1 MCKQLCVLFLSNTVE
16 YLMET
21 LNYMSVFFPPGWR
34 YLGSPHIETDIQSRA
49 VSQREWLLLA
59 GWRYRGAPW
68 PLQRSDASRCH
79 WLSPHRSS
87 SLRPPIFPL
96 TAQIARHRCDG
107 KLQLCSAQFRGSG
120 YAEPPVRAQT
130 DSAVAK
136 LWCGA
141 MLRSTP
147 QVRICGI
154 TVISHET
161 YVHSHPLFGNWC
173 TM

>member
-16 YLMET
+16 YLMGT

-161 YVHSHPLFGNWC
+161 YVHNHSLFGNWC